1 MEHAMTEE
9 KQLLALVAPETHVS
23 VPAVSEHF
31 TIRPSYAHAEQEP
44 EESVVPLSHYL
55 WILRRHKWRILT
67 FVLGCVAATVVVSSR
82 LTPIY
87 ESTAAIDIDR
97 QAPAG
102 VIGQD
107 SARMAPNDADQFL
120 ATQVKIIQSDSV
132 LRPVAE
138 RFRIK
143 LVEGGGSQPEPDLP
157 TSRARNAPV
166 VLKDLKV
173 VRPPNTYLLLISYRS
188 PDPD

>member
-1 MEHAMTEE
+1 MTEE

-23 VPAVSEHF
+23 VPTVSAHI
-31 TIRPSYAHAEQEP
+31 TIRPSYSQAEQEP

-55 WILRRHKWRILT
+55 WILRRHKWRILS

-87 ESTAAIDIDR
+87 ESTASIDIDR

-107 SARMAPNDADQFL
+107 AALMAPNDADQFL

-132 LRPVAE
+132 LRSVAQ
-138 RFRIK
+138 RFSIQIVDGR
-143 LVEGGGSQPEPDLP
+143 SSEPDLP
-157 TSRARNAPV
+157 TSRARN
-166 VLKDLKV
+166 
-173 VRPPNTYLLLISYRS
+173 
-188 PDPD
+188 